1 MDRNVRERGIE
12 MIQGWGLYP
21 RKDGGILL
29 WEASEAGRCSVLGG
43 KNIEKAVEY
52 MGTEI
57 KKDSHLKMVNF
68 QHKNGI

>member
-1 MDRNVRERGIE
+1 

-29 WEASEAGRCSVLGG
+29 LEASEEGRRSVWDG

-57 KKDSHLKMVNF
+57 KKESHLKMVNF